1 MIKQVQTSGTI
12 LVEFV
17 VLDKEEKLDKPKCQ
31 ERQEEVLIKALLVKN

>member
-17 VLDKEEKLDKPKCQ
+17 VLDKEEKLDKSK
-31 ERQEEVLIKALLVKN
+31 LVEDE